1 MVDGTLD
8 APLLDPTPRRVP
20 LGPVIGA
27 TLFVAASVAFAQAAA
42 PLLDI
47 IGIVLFSGMVA
58 WLNAPLQTRIA
69 RLIGRAGAI
78 VVVVLGELAAVATIS
93 ALILNDLDSLFASA
107 SRSVHRALAVKGGHG
122 LGVRLERALR
132 VGDGVQSWLSHL
144 PQRIFFNSPAP
155 PAAGQRVADLLV
167 VAVLTAFFMAS
178 GASIIAAIVA
188 IWRREDRE
196 DVWKLVRDIDRRAGR
211 FLRHA
216 VLVGI
221 AAGIVISLLGWATG
235 LDHPVL
241 LGAWAAFWVSVPRL
255 GWWIATVPVIATAL
269 AHDPG
274 VLGAA
279 LVGSALVAAF
289 GVRLSARRIVSV
301 RPGVGLIMTAAAV
314 GVTSGGAGAAIF
326 FVIVAVIGAAAWSS
340 PHRGIELPT
349 PPVADDDVYRV
360 GPLAIPKGIH
370 GVIWAAVIVAVVTL
384 AWFTVARASA
394 VIVWIALAVM
404 VAIAVDTP
412 IDVMTTRLRL
422 PRSLCLAVV
431 FTLGIG
437 LGSALIV
444 SVIAEGPPAIGQ
456 ALERVPA
463 VVREAR
469 QLPVAGRWLG
479 NGASRSVASEIEKLP
494 DRLTSGPGA
503 RSWFPTLGNQLVD
516 AMWVLFL
523 IAAYLIDGRRIIA
536 VVGRR
541 VPARFRRQT
550 ERIAGVSYRA
560 LAGYARGSLLVSL
573 MNGIVVL
580 VLGLALGIKLALV
593 AALWAFLWDLVPQ
606 VGGLVGGIPLLLF
619 AIAVSPTALLI
630 AASVYLLYQLVE
642 SNLIF
647 PAVVGESVE
656 LPGWVALVTV
666 LAGAAVAGVVG
677 AIVLTPLVGA
687 VRLIVREYSKADF
700 PGRVAET

>member
-1 MVDGTLD
+1 MVDGTLE
-8 APLLDPTPRRVP
+8 APEPPARRVP

-27 TLFVAASVAFAQAAA
+27 TLFVAASAAFAQAAA

-58 WLNAPLQTRIA
+58 WLNAPLQARIA
-69 RLIGRAGAI
+69 RVVGRAGAI
-78 VVVVLGELAAVATIS
+78 VVLVLGELAAVATVS
-93 ALILNDLDSLFASA
+93 ALVLNDLDSLFASA
-107 SRSVHRALAVKGGHG
+107 SRSVQQSLAVKGGHG
-122 LGVRLERALR
+122 LSARLERALR

-155 PAAGQRVADLLV
+155 PAAGQRIADLLV

-178 GASIIAAIVA
+178 GASIVAAIVA

-196 DVWKLVRDIDRRAGR
+196 GVWELVRDIDRRAGR

-216 VLVGI
+216 VLVGLG
-221 AAGIVISLLGWATG
+221 AGIVISLLGWASG

-255 GWWIATVPVIATAL
+255 GWWIATAPVIATAL
-269 AHDPG
+269 AHEPG
-274 VLGAA
+274 VLAVA
-279 LVGSALVAAF
+279 LVGSALVVAV
-289 GVRLSARRIVSV
+289 GVRISAHRTVLV
-301 RPGVGLIMTAAAV
+301 RPGVGLTMTAAAV

-326 FVIVAVIGAAAWSS
+326 FVIVAVIFAAAWSS
-340 PHRGIELPT
+340 PHRGIQLPT
-349 PPVADDDVYRV
+349 PLVDDDDVYHV
-360 GPLAIPKGIH
+360 GPLQIPKGIH
-370 GVIWAAVIVAVVTL
+370 GVIWGAVTVAVVTL

-404 VAIAVDTP
+404 VAIAVDRP
-412 IDVMTTRLRL
+412 IEIMTSRLRL
-422 PRSLCLAVV
+422 PRSVSLGVV
-431 FTLGIG
+431 FALAIG

-444 SVIAEGPPAIGQ
+444 SVIAQGPPAVGDAI
-456 ALERVPA
+456 ERLPA
-463 VVREAR
+463 VVREAQR
-469 QLPVAGRWLG
+469 LPVAGSWLG
-479 NGASRSVASEIEKLP
+479 NGASRTVAAEVRRLP
-494 DRLTSGPGA
+494 DRLTSTRGA
-503 RSWFPTLGNQLVD
+503 TGWFPALGNQLIDVT
-516 AMWVLFL
+516 WVLFL
-523 IAAYLIDGRRIIA
+523 IAAYLIDGRRIVAAIA
-536 VVGRR
+536 GR

-550 ERIAGVSYRA
+550 DRVAGVSYRA

-573 MNGIVVL
+573 MNGTVVL
-580 VLGLALGIKLALV
+580 VLGLSLGIKLVLV

-630 AASVYLLYQLVE
+630 GASVYLLYQLIE

-647 PAVVGESVE
+647 PAVVGDSVE

-687 VRLIVREYSKADF
+687 IRLIVREHSKADF
-700 PGRVAET
+700 PGRVAEN